1 MRGEC
6 KPGTGLGLVT
16 GEGRR
21 SGVCS
26 RHMEGDREATAD
38 GGAGV
43 GVPLS
48 GFMGSVPG
56 SQMGFRVAG
65 EESPASALSSEKV
78 GLNICAGVGGGVPA
92 SQRPQPLLPCVS
104 CSASE
109 SKGPC
114 FFLHLEAII
123 FLPKCFKNCICRSI
137 FKITGNFINC
147 ARTLLVSV
155 CLSFW

>member
-78 GLNICAGVGGGVPA
+78 GLNICAGVGGV
-92 SQRPQPLLPCVS
+92 SQPLSDLSLFYPVFH
-104 CSASE
+104 A
-109 SKGPC
+109 
-114 FFLHLEAII
+114 LHLS
-123 FLPKCFKNCICRSI
+123 LKD
-137 FKITGNFINC
+137 
-147 ARTLLVSV
+147 LVFS
-155 CLSFW
+155 CTWRL